1 MPRREMFKTG
11 GRPAKKDTD
20 QLDELATDR
29 CKIES
34 HNLWIKSGFG
44 HALSALVPCTLDH
57 AL

>member
-1 MPRREMFKTG
+1 MEECKNKPQKLLLLMPRM
-11 GRPAKKDTD
+11 
-20 QLDELATDR
+20 DELATDR